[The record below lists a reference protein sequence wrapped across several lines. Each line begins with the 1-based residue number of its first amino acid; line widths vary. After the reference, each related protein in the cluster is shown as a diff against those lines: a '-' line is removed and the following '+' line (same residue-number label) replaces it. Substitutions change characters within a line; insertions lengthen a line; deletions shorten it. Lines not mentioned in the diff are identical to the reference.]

1 MRRASGD
8 GKTRAVEEGA
18 IGDESAGGQCRYASG
33 DYKPKGVK
41 VKKLERKMRDPEKG
55 REEVVIRH

>member
-55 REEVVIRH
+55 R